1 VIPYTLSVEPK
12 RPKLR
17 NDSELPR
24 CRKSRTESIEP
35 KRVIPVTESDEARR
49 EKERNDKVLPR
60 WRKSSTA
67 TALPIRAKLRNA
79 IELPK

>member
-1 VIPYTLSVEPK
+1 MPYTLSDEPK

-17 NDSELPR
+17 KDSELPR
-24 CRKSRTESIEP
+24 CKKSRIETIEP
-35 KRVIPVTESDEARR
+35 KRVMPMTESDEARR

-67 TALPIRAKLRNA
+67 TALPMRAKLRKA
-79 IELPK
+79 IQLPK